1 MLFNTWGIALSIIS
15 LCALFLIGTASRTA
29 IRVLRHWNPDSD
41 SSRQIQLESEIWLSS
56 TLIAYGLGF
65 QIISLL
71 LFVLAADHFSGM
83 IIGAMCATG
92 SFLANSYG
100 IPVLLIKIAGVFL
113 YGIWIIL
120 HHLDIR
126 SEHYPLIKVKYWYLV
141 AILPYLLIEIILQ
154 TLYLTELSPEIIT
167 SCCAV
172 FFGGQEQLGQNL
184 LGAYSTTGLMT
195 TFYIVTG
202 LLFCLCLYQLSS
214 RKLPT
219 IISVGAGLVWILFLI
234 LSLVV
239 ITVVVS
245 SYIYAMPYHHC
256 PFCILKAEYHGW
268 GYPIFFTL
276 FLAVFSGLSHVI
288 AGLCYD
294 LPGLALPVKKLQ
306 ALTTKCALIML
317 GVFVLLSSYHIWA
330 YMFFA

>member
-29 IRVLRHWNPDSD
+29 FRVLRHWNPDSD
-41 SSRQIQLESEIWLSS
+41 SSKQIQLESEIWLSS
-56 TLIAYGLGF
+56 TLVAYGLGF

-113 YGIWIIL
+113 YGMWIIL
-120 HHLDIR
+120 HYLDIR
-126 SEHYPLIKVKYWYLV
+126 SEHYPLIKVKYWYLL
-141 AILPYLLIEIILQ
+141 AILPYLLIEIVLQ
-154 TLYLTELSPEIIT
+154 TLYLAELSPEIIT

-172 FFGGQEQLGQNL
+172 FFGGKEQFGQNL
-184 LGAYSTTGLMT
+184 LGAYSTTGLMAA
-195 TFYIVTG
+195 FYSVAA
-202 LLFCLCLYQLSS
+202 LLFGLCLYQLSS
-214 RKLPT
+214 RKLPVL
-219 IISVGAGLVWILFLI
+219 ISVSTGLIWILFFI
-234 LSLVV
+234 LSLIV

-256 PFCILKAEYHGW
+256 PFCILKSEYHGW
-268 GYPIFFTL
+268 GYPIYFTL

-288 AGLCYD
+288 AGFCHN
-294 LPGLALPVKKLQ
+294 LPGLASPVRKLQ
-306 ALTTKCALIML
+306 NLTVKCALVML
-317 GVFVLLSSYHIWA
+317 GIFVLLSSYHFWV